1 MTKDGKYFYANK
13 LHFTGGYKVD
23 YEFDRDAPTRFLS
36 GSRLRNLVNKV
47 EDAFGLQKPLNN
59 DITTATGVSIN
70 AVFKKNDRIKRI
82 IEKYG
87 STGEIAITNG
97 HWTMIAQNDDHV
109 VVRITGGGNT
119 GSEEY
124 NPSYFLNT
132 IANTRRIFGDD
143 LIGVLSTYGCPR
155 AVNAR
160 NSTEFAKIAEGG
172 VISYGKGA
180 TGNTKRHAE
189 AAMGL
194 MMMGFEKEVVEYF
207 NKFQGRQSQPLGDE
221 LKEIYQHVKDVEF
234 LHDNVQKTNRRMGYD
249 KTLSTE
255 EMIAVGFA
263 LVAASYALYK
273 GISKETEAKTKS
285 VGTQTDLETN
295 IKPLS
300 VTNLSRSLDK
310 REASSRFY

>member
-1 MTKDGKYFYANK
+1 
-13 LHFTGGYKVD
+13 
-23 YEFDRDAPTRFLS
+23 
-36 GSRLRNLVNKV
+36 
-47 EDAFGLQKPLNN
+47 LQKPLNN

-70 AVFKKNDRIKRI
+70 AVFKKTDRIKRI

-87 STGEIAITNG
+87 STGEIAITNS

-124 NPSYFLNT
+124 NPTYFLNT

-143 LIGVLSTYGCPR
+143 LIGILSTYGCPR

-172 VISYGKGA
+172 VISYGKGG

-194 MMMGFEKEVVEYF
+194 MMLGFEKEVVEYF

-249 KTLSTE
+249 KSLSGE
-255 EMIAVGFA
+255 EMVAVG
-263 LVAASYALYK
+263 LVLAAASYALYK
-273 GISKETEAKTKS
+273 SVQKSNCEEQNQDQQKASSIFKVTSSSNLAKTE
-285 VGTQTDLETN
+285 D
-295 IKPLS
+295 LS
-300 VTNLSRSLDK
+300 VSKKNAQKQSR
-310 REASSRFY
+310 